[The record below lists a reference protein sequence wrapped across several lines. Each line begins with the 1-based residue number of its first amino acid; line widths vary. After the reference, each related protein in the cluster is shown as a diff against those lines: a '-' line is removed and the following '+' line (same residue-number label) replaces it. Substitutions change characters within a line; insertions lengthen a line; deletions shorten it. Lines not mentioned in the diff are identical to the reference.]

1 MKDMIGESGW
11 GCHARRRSK
20 VSEQSL
26 FRHRHGFTLVEL
38 LVVIAI
44 IGTLV
49 GLLLPA
55 VQAARETAR
64 RTTCSNK
71 VKQLALAMHSYHD
84 ANGSLPFG
92 FGLHGAA
99 PWKVPVNTST
109 ASPAPSSGHIWQWNG
124 LLYTFPYI
132 EEQAAYTR
140 VNPIRNNSTHTT
152 SGEPNVIAALLCPSD
167 GAVASTGRGNKNY
180 LLSSGDKYTYGTS
193 PSQNDL
199 RGLFGYQSG
208 VKFKDVT
215 DGLSK
220 TLMLSE
226 CIRPADAGV
235 GSVPGM
241 TCSTC
246 TATQF
251 SPVNDRAAQIV
262 DSTTSPS
269 GCWNRW
275 TGSGYTASNLL
286 SVPRHAG
293 RAMIFGYPGMAIF
306 NTILP
311 PNGPVCA
318 SDGGTTGI
326 QPPRSRHQGG
336 VTAAMADGAVR
347 FIVDE
352 IDRGGLGNEVTTV
365 SGGISP
371 YGVWGALGTRA
382 SGEVTGA
389 GL

>member
-1 MKDMIGESGW
+1 MTIHNTASFRLCRETAGKD
-11 GCHARRRSK
+11 
-20 VSEQSL
+20 
-26 FRHRHGFTLVEL
+26 RHGFTLVEL

-55 VQAARETAR
+55 VQSARETAR
-64 RTTCSNK
+64 RTACSNNI
-71 VKQLALAMHSYHD
+71 KQLALAMHSYHD
-84 ANGSLPFG
+84 ANGRLPFG
-92 FGLHGAA
+92 FGLHGAE

-109 ASPAPSSGHIWQWNG
+109 ATPTPTAGHIWQWSG

-152 SGEPNVIAALLCPSD
+152 SGEPMVITPLLCPSD
-167 GAVASTGRGNKNY
+167 SAPVGSSGRGNKNY
-180 LLSSGDKYTYGTS
+180 MLSTGDKYTYGTS

-226 CIRPADAGV
+226 CLRPNDAGV
-235 GSVPGM
+235 TAVPGM

-246 TATQF
+246 TGTQF
-251 SPVNDRAAQIV
+251 SPVNDRAAQIA

-293 RAMIFGYPGMAIF
+293 RGMIFGYPGMALF

-318 SDGGTTGI
+318 TDGGTTGI
-326 QPPRSRHQGG
+326 QPPRSGHQGG
-336 VTAAMADGAVR
+336 VNAALADGSVR
-347 FIVDE
+347 FIVNE
-352 IDRGGLGNEVTTV
+352 IDSGGRGNEVTTV
-365 SGGISP
+365 SGGASP

-382 SGEVTGA
+382 SGENVGA
-389 GL
+389 DL

>member
-1 MKDMIGESGW
+1 MTIRIAVALRD
-11 GCHARRRSK
+11 RRKMDGKNRN
-20 VSEQSL
+20 
-26 FRHRHGFTLVEL
+26 GFTLVEL

-64 RTTCSNK
+64 RTTCSNN
-71 VKQLALAMHSYHD
+71 VKQLALAMHNYHD
-84 ANGSLPFG
+84 ANGRLPFG
-92 FGLHGAA
+92 FGLHGAE

-109 ASPAPSSGHIWQWNG
+109 AIPTPTAAEIWQWSG

-132 EEQAAYTR
+132 DEQATYTR
-140 VNPIRNNSTHTT
+140 VNPIRNNSTQTT
-152 SGEPNVIAALLCPSD
+152 SGEPTVIPALLCPSD
-167 GAVASTGRGNKNY
+167 SAAVVSSGRGNKNY
-180 LLSSGDKYTYGTS
+180 MLASGDKYTYGTS
-193 PSQNDL
+193 TSQNDL

-226 CIRPADAGV
+226 CLRPNDAGV
-235 GSVPGM
+235 LAVPGM

-246 TATQF
+246 AGTQF
-251 SPVNDRAAQIV
+251 SAVNDRAAQIV
-262 DSTTSPS
+262 DSTDSPS

-293 RAMIFGYPGMAIF
+293 RGMIFGRPGHALF

-318 SDGGTTGI
+318 SDASTTGI
-326 QPPRSRHQGG
+326 QPPRSGHQGG
-336 VTAAMADGAVR
+336 VNAALADGSVR
-347 FIVDE
+347 FIVDQ
-352 IDRGGLGNEVTTV
+352 IDSGSRGNEVTTV
-365 SGGISP
+365 SGGASP

-382 SGEVTGA
+382 SGENAGA
-389 GL
+389 DL

>member
-1 MKDMIGESGW
+1 MTIQNAT
-11 GCHARRRSK
+11 ARRHRPDTAGK
-20 VSEQSL
+20 D
-26 FRHRHGFTLVEL
+26 RHGFTLVEL

-55 VQAARETAR
+55 VQSARETAR
-64 RTTCSNK
+64 RTICSNN
-71 VKQLALAMHSYHD
+71 VKQLALAMHSHHD
-84 ANGSLPFG
+84 ANGRLPFG

-99 PWKVPVNTST
+99 PWAVPVNTST
-109 ASPAPSSGHIWQWNG
+109 ATPTPTAGHIWQWSG

-132 EEQAAYTR
+132 EEQATYTR

-152 SGEPNVIAALLCPSD
+152 SGEPQVIAALLCPSD
-167 GAVASTGRGNKNY
+167 SAAVASSGRGNKNY
-180 LLSSGDKYTYGTS
+180 MLSSGDKYTYGTS

-226 CIRPADAGV
+226 CIRPNDAGV
-235 GSVPGM
+235 TAVPGM

-246 TATQF
+246 TSTQL

-293 RAMIFGYPGMAIF
+293 RGMIFGYPGMAVF

-326 QPPRSRHQGG
+326 QPPRSHHQGG
-336 VTAAMADGAVR
+336 VTAAMADGSVK
-347 FIVDE
+347 FIVDQ
-352 IDRGGLGNEVTTV
+352 IDRGGLGNEITTV
-365 SGGISP
+365 SGGASP

-382 SGEVTGA
+382 SGENAGA
-389 GL
+389 DL